1 VEFLRPHRT
10 TTQVS
15 HFPRLITISCFNS
28 PLDRPVLWT
37 SLAILFA
44 HESEPAVVGRAFPS
58 SRQFRLQSPSVIANT
73 PGSYDPPTILCVS
86 PDENWL
92 FAYFPGRQIPG
103 VGCFWKVRHAD
114 GWDVVESISFAR
126 GRGVVSAKWLG
137 HAREVCHDTMRPS
150 STHSPVWQ
158 WVADSGRNTLRLPP
172 LGPAVLTS
180 LPTLVLITQNFQVQ
194 LCCVRFGPQNA
205 KIATVSCSLEK
216 HEEPRDLNSGPSNL
230 DSPSGLE
237 SRYCTHAAIGLGYNG
252 SHNISFPVFTF
263 EIFTI
268 QSLQFSWQLVHGRT
282 HFPWNHPSFRSDSM
296 KSPSYLPTSTTCTWL
311 SP

>member
-15 HFPRLITISCFNS
+15 HFPRLIYYLPVQLT
-28 PLDRPVLWT
+28 LDRPVLWT

-103 VGCFWKVRHAD
+103 VGCFWKAQHAD
-114 GWDVVESISFAR
+114 GWDIIESISFAR

-137 HAREVCHDTMRPS
+137 HAREVRQDTMRPS
-150 STHSPVWQ
+150 KYSFTCMTV
-158 WVADSGRNTLRLPP
+158 GRRLRPKYIE
-172 LGPAVLTS
+172 TS
-180 LPTLVLITQNFQVQ
+180 SARTRSV
-194 LCCVRFGPQNA
+194 
-205 KIATVSCSLEK
+205 
-216 HEEPRDLNSGPSNL
+216 DLL
-230 DSPSGLE
+230 AHT
-237 SRYCTHAAIGLGYNG
+237 CTHYTELSGAAL
-252 SHNISFPVFTF
+252 
-263 EIFTI
+263 
-268 QSLQFSWQLVHGRT
+268 L
-282 HFPWNHPSFRSDSM
+282 RSVRSSAGQNSDRIL
-296 KSPSYLPTSTTCTWL
+296 LPRETRGTS
-311 SP
+311 